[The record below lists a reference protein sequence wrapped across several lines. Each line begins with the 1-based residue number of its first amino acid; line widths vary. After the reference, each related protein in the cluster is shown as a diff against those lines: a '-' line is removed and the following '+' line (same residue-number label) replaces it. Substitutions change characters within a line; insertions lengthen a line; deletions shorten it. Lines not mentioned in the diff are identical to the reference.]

1 MKKTPS
7 RNTRQAINLAELID
21 DMPEEELITLHN
33 IIVNRL
39 NSLQRQ
45 RTRQSMEDFRPGDVV
60 SFRTDDGQTVT
71 GVLVRLNKKT
81 VTVHTESGSRWNVA
95 PQLLTR
101 IKRKRRW
108 NPTCYCVRDVAMIL
122 FPIINTE
129 QTHEEHP
136 HARRMARP

>member
-1 MKKTPS
+1 MKNAPS

-101 IKRKRRW
+101 IKRQLGFESSA
-108 NPTCYCVRDVAMIL
+108 D
-122 FPIINTE
+122 NTVE
-129 QTHEEHP
+129 KKLH
-136 HARRMARP
+136 